1 MATSEVLS
9 VIATIT
15 SVKGNNS
22 DFTSR
27 VAAFKVLT
35 KNSNTIQ
42 EELRCFKKAENP
54 LCSLP
59 LRL

>member
-35 KNSNTIQ
+35 KTATPS
-42 EELRCFKKAENP
+42 RKSSDASK
-54 LCSLP
+54 
-59 LRL
+59 RLKTRSVLSH